1 MSASTYLHRD
11 FAVCYVLRA
20 STYLHVYWRG
30 MGYRS
35 FEFSGASDQLQREM
49 IGAFEDGDQV
59 RLKLDGLDRLG
70 SDTVR
75 ALITLLRRSREVG
88 GDITLNVTKPE
99 LQRSLHVLAL
109 DRLFT
114 IETTEVAA

>member
-1 MSASTYLHRD
+1 
-11 FAVCYVLRA
+11 
-20 STYLHVYWRG
+20 

-35 FEFSGASDQLQREM
+35 FDLPVEAYDELETAM
-49 IGAFEDGDQV
+49 LDAFEMGDRV
-59 RLKLDGLDRLG
+59 RLKLDGLEHLG

-75 ALITLLRRSREVG
+75 ALITLLRRSREHG
-88 GDITLNVTKPE
+88 GEITLNVTKPD

-114 IETTEVAA
+114 IETEVAA

>member
-1 MSASTYLHRD
+1 
-11 FAVCYVLRA
+11 
-20 STYLHVYWRG
+20 

-35 FEFSGASDQLQREM
+35 FEFSGSVDDMQRGM
-49 IGAFEDGDQV
+49 IDAFEGGEQV
-59 RLKLDGLDRLG
+59 RIKLDGLERLG

-88 GDITLNVTKPE
+88 GDITLNVTKPD